1 MSALSRAA
9 AVLVCAVAMVSL
21 LLQFGLMLHVADGTS
36 SAWRLAIRFFSYFT
50 TVLSNLGV
58 AIVTASV
65 VHGGCNRWSSVFA
78 TPRVLGAVALYI
90 AVTGLVYATVLRQ
103 LWQPEGLQWW
113 VDQALHSVVPLLYLG
128 WWCAFASHGR
138 LVWQDLWRW
147 LLFPAA
153 FLLWCLLRGAVVN
166 EYPYP
171 FIDVGAL
178 GLERVLLNALVVLG
192 VLLGVAAVL
201 LLLDRALAR
210 RRTAVADLGRR

>member
-1 MSALSRAA
+1 
-9 AVLVCAVAMVSL
+9 MVSL
-21 LLQFGLMLHVADGTS
+21 LLQFGLMLHVSDGTS
-36 SAWRLAIRFFSYFT
+36 PAWYLAVRFFSYF

-58 AIVTASV
+58 ALATASV
-65 VHGGCNRWSSVFA
+65 ARGNRWPTLFA

-113 VDQALHSVVPLLYLG
+113 VDRALHYVVPLLYLG
-128 WWCAFASHGR
+128 WWCVFASHGR

-147 LLFPAA
+147 LLFPAV

-171 FIDVGAL
+171 FIDVGTL
-178 GLERVLLNALVVLG
+178 GLERVLLNALAVLG
-192 VLLGVAAVL
+192 ALLGVAAVL
-201 LLLDRALAR
+201 LLIDRALAR
-210 RRTAVADLGRR
+210 CRAAATDPSR